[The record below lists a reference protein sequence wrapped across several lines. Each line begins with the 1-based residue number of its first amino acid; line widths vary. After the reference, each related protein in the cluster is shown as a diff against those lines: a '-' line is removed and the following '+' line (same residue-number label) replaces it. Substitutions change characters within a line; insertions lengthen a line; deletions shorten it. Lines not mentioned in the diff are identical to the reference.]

1 MPDLLEI
8 GPDNFPVYADEILD
22 IERASFL
29 SPWSFNAFRAEA
41 EKSFSH
47 LWVMTSEGRVSG
59 YICFWIL
66 GSEIQLLN
74 IAVRPD
80 SRRRRLGRLLLEKM
94 IEEGLSG
101 GVKNIWLEVR
111 RSNTAARNLYI
122 MMGFVETGIRPN
134 YYSETNEDAITMSL
148 ELRDEGGS

>member
-22 IERASFL
+22 IERDSFP
-29 SPWSFNAFRAEA
+29 SPWSFNAFMAET
-41 EKSFSH
+41 EKSLSH
-47 LWVMTSEGRVSG
+47 LWVLTSDGRVSG

-80 SRRRRLGRLLLEKM
+80 SRRRRLGRFLLEKM
-94 IEEGLSG
+94 IEEGLSR
-101 GVKNIWLEVR
+101 GVENIWLEVR
-111 RSNTAARNLYI
+111 RSNSAARNLYSR
-122 MMGFVETGIRPN
+122 MGFLETGIRPK
-134 YYSETNEDAITMSL
+134 YYSETNEDAITMTL
-148 ELRDEGGS
+148 ELQDSVGI